1 VISEAVAI
9 GNKAVRLEPGEEGK
23 RITASCFLEP
33 EATLALI
40 SVNVNAK
47 KPSTTPIKLGGYFVD
62 DVQLTVIRQPNL
74 PVRVVK

>member
-1 VISEAVAI
+1 LS
-9 GNKAVRLEPGEEGK
+9 LEKKGSGSP
-23 RITASCFLEP
+23 RPCILEP

-62 DVQLTVIRQPNL
+62 DVQLTMIRQPNL